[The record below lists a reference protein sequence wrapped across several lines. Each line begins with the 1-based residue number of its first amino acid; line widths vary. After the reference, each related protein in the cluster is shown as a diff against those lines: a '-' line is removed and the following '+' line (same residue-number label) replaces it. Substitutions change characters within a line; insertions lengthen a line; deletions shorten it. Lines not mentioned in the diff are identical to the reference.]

1 MITKLCTQHLLCA
14 RNCSKHSHALSNLI
28 LIATHEISSVIFF
41 KVEAIEDWKFMVKW
55 LESGRSRILD
65 PLYPDTAQGKNKEKI
80 LEIFK
85 ARWEFEF
92 ENDSIYNLKK
102 IAPNSQDT
110 LVKQSMCTDIH
121 KHTHTYIHTHT
132 HIYITLYIYI
142 FIKRFITRNLL
153 LSYNYGGW
161 EIPQYAVYS
170 LEMQESWWC
179 SSSLSSKAWEP
190 GEPWCKALKSRRLM
204 L

>member
-1 MITKLCTQHLLCA
+1 
-14 RNCSKHSHALSNLI
+14 
-28 LIATHEISSVIFF
+28 
-41 KVEAIEDWKFMVKW
+41 MVKW

-110 LVKQSMCTDIH
+110 LVKQSMCTHIH

-132 HIYITLYIYI
+132 HIYIKIYI
-142 FIKRFITRNLL
+142 
-153 LSYNYGGW
+153 
-161 EIPQYAVYS
+161 Q
-170 LEMQESWWC
+170 
-179 SSSLSSKAWEP
+179 
-190 GEPWCKALKSRRLM
+190 
-204 L
+204 